1 MIIIS
6 IYETQ
11 MQYVCSTKINDM
23 KKRLFALMVG
33 LLSILS
39 FQDVMAQAW
48 EKETKVISI
57 NVGGANYFHVG
68 RIYNGSIY
76 RNYYSPITGELLV
89 QGEFGVH
96 DYVGVGFSAGFGGRA
111 PYTGWGLYGG
121 YGYYGSP
128 EINVPMGV
136 LANFHFYQLIADKTG
151 SDIYA
156 GVSVGSGVAIVNP
169 ASSKPAILA
178 LAYGG
183 PHAGI
188 RYYFT
193 DKIAVNGEFGYGK
206 TFANAG
212 IVFKL

>member
-1 MIIIS
+1 M
-6 IYETQ
+6 
-11 MQYVCSTKINDM
+11 N
-23 KKRLFALMVG
+23 KKL
-33 LLSILS
+33 LLSALLILTLGS
-39 FQDVMAQAW
+39 FYQTQAQAW
-48 EKETKVISI
+48 EKSTKVLSI
-57 NVGGANYFHVG
+57 NLGAANYFHVG
-68 RIYNGSIY
+68 RIYNGYVY
-76 RNYYSPITGELLV
+76 RNFYSPITGELLL

-96 DYVGVGFSAGFGGRA
+96 EYVGVGFSAGFGGRA
-111 PYTGWGLYGG
+111 PYSGWGLYGG

-128 EINVPMGV
+128 EINVPIGA

-151 SDIYA
+151 ANIHADKLDIYA
-156 GVSVGSGVAIVNP
+156 GVSIGSGLAVVNP
-169 ASSKPAILA
+169 ASSKPTLLAI
-178 LAYGG
+178 AYGG

>member
-1 MIIIS
+1 
-6 IYETQ
+6 
-11 MQYVCSTKINDM
+11 M
-23 KKRLFALMVG
+23 KKIAVALVA
-33 LLSILS
+33 SILATFT
-39 FQDVMAQAW
+39 FQEIQAQAW

-57 NVGGANYFHVG
+57 NMGGANYFHVG

-96 DYVGVGFSAGFGGRA
+96 EYVGVGFSAGFGGRDR
-111 PYTGWGLYGG
+111 YRGWGLYGG
-121 YGYYGSP
+121 YGYYGSS
-128 EINVPMGV
+128 EINVPVGV

-151 SDIYA
+151 SDIHADKLDIYA
-156 GVSVGSGVAIVNP
+156 GVSVGSGVAIINP
-169 ASSKPAILA
+169 ALSNPTILA